1 MENYSHDKMGVV
13 RNANGLADERGFLGH
28 SRKASITPDEGH
40 STVSVLKE

>member
-1 MENYSHDKMGVV
+1 MGVS
-13 RNANGLADERGFLGH
+13 RNANGLEDGRGFFGH